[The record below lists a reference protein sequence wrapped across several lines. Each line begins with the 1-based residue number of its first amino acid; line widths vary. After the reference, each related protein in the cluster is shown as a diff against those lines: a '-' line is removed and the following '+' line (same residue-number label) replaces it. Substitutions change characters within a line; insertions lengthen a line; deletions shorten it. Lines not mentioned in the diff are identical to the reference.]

1 MSLDE
6 IAEYEKLEGSE
17 LNKAK
22 EKLAY
27 ELTELVHGKQEA
39 DAALEAARNIFSGSG
54 RSENMPTTELT
65 DEDFTDGS
73 ISLAAILVR
82 CGLCPSNSDA
92 KRNIKQ
98 GGISVNDEKITDF
111 AKSYSKADIGG
122 EFIIKK
128 GKKDYHKVT
137 VK

>member
-1 MSLDE
+1 MKKIISVFILM
-6 IAEYEKLEGSE
+6 IFSFAPVF
-17 LNKAK
+17 AK
-22 EKLAY
+22 EKIEMIFSSMTEEENFWSYVFPILRY
-27 ELTELVHGKQEA
+27 HSRIFELTE
-39 DAALEAARNIFSGSG
+39 
-54 RSENMPTTELT
+54 
-65 DEDFTDGS
+65 EDFTDGS

-128 GKKDYHKVT
+128 GKKDYRKVT